1 MKSSWK
7 RPRPGGLQPH
17 GSHSVGLHNS
27 GPNYFLLFHDKPI
40 IWPLVSTYKP
50 IAMKDLCFLRPS
62 LSFCCFI
69 IFLLLNVT
77 NKLSIGTFLF
87 FLSLACIYS
96 VGSVLKGLKVLWKN
110 KLADVCC
117 TLSRRGLHAVAVTM
131 AFIGFSLMCFN
142 IVTNILSA
150 IFVVVVYPHPPLLW
164 VAFALTSFILATLQS
179 CSVAV
184 ALWCVCVRQKN
195 SPVCV

>member
-1 MKSSWK
+1 M
-7 RPRPGGLQPH
+7 H
-17 GSHSVGLHNS
+17 
-27 GPNYFLLFHDKPI
+27 LLGR
-40 IWPLVSTYKP
+40 V
-50 IAMKDLCFLRPS
+50 C
-62 LSFCCFI
+62 
-69 IFLLLNVT
+69 
-77 NKLSIGTFLF
+77 
-87 FLSLACIYS
+87 
-96 VGSVLKGLKVLWKN
+96 VLKGLKVLWKN

-184 ALWCVCVRQKN
+184 ALWCVCVRQKKQPSLCLMYIN
-195 SPVCV
+195 VTLYGIYLKPE